1 MKNNS
6 KLQISNFKSP
16 REASNL
22 QSLITNYQLPIFFFA
37 FVLRILPDARTID
50 DAYITFRYARN
61 IVNGIGFVYNAG
73 EYVLGTTTP
82 LYTLLMAALS
92 FILRSQNFPTI
103 ALWVNALADA
113 ITCIL
118 LISLGETLSGQKR
131 VGVAAALLYAVA
143 PFSVTFAIGGMETSI
158 FILLIIL
165 TALLYLRRHPAFA
178 LCAALAL
185 LTRPDALIFILPLFA
200 FQFLESVLKF
210 KTSNSTR
217 SVQTSNFQ
225 LPTSNPTPLRYG
237 GKRLQSLSR
246 LTLHASLFLLPI
258 IIWTL
263 FATYYFGSPLPHTI
277 TAKGFAYQ
285 LNPQEGFVRLWQ
297 HYANPFMEFV
307 TFEKIP
313 YGNFWVLP
321 GIIIYFSLS
330 LIAILKF
337 FRRDARS
344 LPITLYP
351 FLYFITFAIANP
363 LIFRWYLTPPLP
375 IYFVLIIGGLQQLQI
390 SNFKFQ
396 ISNLKLQISNFQSQI
411 ANRLSPIAYRL
422 SPTTQPPNH
431 PTTLFNLQSL
441 ISNLHSSFFI
451 LHCSLFIALIFF
463 SLRAWTLSPDHGPAR
478 PAPDMA
484 WFKLEEIYTQVGKE
498 LAPQIDSKTVIAA
511 GDIGAL
517 GYFSN
522 ARLLDTVGLIS
533 AQTPPYYPLPR
544 EQLVINYAMSAQL
557 INDHKPDYVVFLEV
571 YGRRTL
577 LKDENFLG
585 NYTLVQKFPTN
596 IYGSEGMLIYHKN

>member
-1 MKNNS
+1 MNTE
-6 KLQISNFKSP
+6 QDSNFQ
-16 REASNL
+16 L
-22 QSLITNYQLPIFFFA
+22 QTFNFKSLITNYQFPIFLLA
-37 FVLRILPDARTID
+37 FILRILPDARTID

-61 IVNGIGFVYNAG
+61 IVNGVGFVYNAD

-92 FILRSQNFPTI
+92 FILRSQNFPII
-103 ALWVNALADA
+103 ALWVNAFADA
-113 ITCIL
+113 ITCVL
-118 LISLGETLSGQKR
+118 LITLGETLSGQKR

-143 PFSVTFAIGGMETSI
+143 PFSVTFAIGGMETSL
-158 FILLIIL
+158 FVLLIIL
-165 TALLYLRRHPAFA
+165 TAILYLRRHPAFA

-185 LTRPDALIFILPLFA
+185 LTRPDALIFIGPIGLDYIIREIFFLRNP
-200 FQFLESVLKF
+200 QFPIR
-210 KTSNSTR
+210 N
-217 SVQTSNFQ
+217 
-225 LPTSNPTPLRYG
+225 
-237 GKRLQSLSR
+237 SLSR
-246 LTLHASLFLLPI
+246 ITLHASLFLIPI
-258 IIWTL
+258 IAWTL
-263 FATYYFGSPLPHTI
+263 FAAYYFGSPLPHTI

-375 IYFVLIIGGLQQLQI
+375 IYFILIIGGLIELQT
-390 SNFKFQ
+390 SNFKLQ
-396 ISNLKLQISNFQSQI
+396 TSKLKSQNSNPKAQSPKPQ
-411 ANRLSPIAYRL
+411 SPSFIVHC
-422 SPTTQPPNH
+422 S
-431 PTTLFNLQSL
+431 LFIVHCSL
-441 ISNLHSSFFI
+441 FI
-451 LHCSLFIALIFF
+451 VHYSLFIIHCSLFIAFIFL

-522 ARLLDTVGLIS
+522 TRILDTVGLIS

-577 LKDENFLG
+577 LKDENFLRA
-585 NYTLVQKFPTN
+585 YSFVKKITTE
-596 IYGSEGMLIYHKN
+596 IYGSEGMLIYKRLNR

>member
-1 MKNNS
+1 MNTE
-6 KLQISNFKSP
+6 QDSNFQ
-16 REASNL
+16 L
-22 QSLITNYQLPIFFFA
+22 QTFNFKSLITNYQFPIFLLA
-37 FVLRILPDARTID
+37 FILRILPDARTID

-61 IVNGIGFVYNAG
+61 IVNGVGFVYNAD

-92 FILRSQNFPTI
+92 FILRSQNFPII
-103 ALWVNALADA
+103 ALWVNAFADA
-113 ITCIL
+113 ITCVL
-118 LISLGETLSGQKR
+118 LITLGETLSGQKR

-143 PFSVTFAIGGMETSI
+143 PFSVTFAIGGMETSL
-158 FILLIIL
+158 FVLLIIL
-165 TALLYLRRHPAFA
+165 TAILYLRRHPAFA

-185 LTRPDALIFILPLFA
+185 LTRPDALIFIGPIGLDYIIREIFFLRNP
-200 FQFLESVLKF
+200 QFPIR
-210 KTSNSTR
+210 N
-217 SVQTSNFQ
+217 
-225 LPTSNPTPLRYG
+225 
-237 GKRLQSLSR
+237 SLSR
-246 LTLHASLFLLPI
+246 ITLHASLFLIPI
-258 IIWTL
+258 IAWTL
-263 FATYYFGSPLPHTI
+263 FAAYYFGSPLPHTI

-375 IYFVLIIGGLQQLQI
+375 IYFILIIGGLIELQT
-390 SNFKFQ
+390 SNFKLQ
-396 ISNLKLQISNFQSQI
+396 TSKLKSQNSNPKAQSPKPQ
-411 ANRLSPIAYRL
+411 SPSFIVHC
-422 SPTTQPPNH
+422 S
-431 PTTLFNLQSL
+431 LFIVHYSL
-441 ISNLHSSFFI
+441 FI
-451 LHCSLFIALIFF
+451 VHYSLFIIHCSLFIAFIFL

-522 ARLLDTVGLIS
+522 TRILDTVGLIS

-577 LKDENFLG
+577 LKDENFLRA
-585 NYTLVQKFPTN
+585 YSFVKKITTE
-596 IYGSEGMLIYHKN
+596 IYGSEGMLIYKRLNR

>member
-1 MKNNS
+1 MNTE
-6 KLQISNFKSP
+6 QDSNFQ
-16 REASNL
+16 L
-22 QSLITNYQLPIFFFA
+22 QTFNFKSLITNYQFPIFLLA
-37 FVLRILPDARTID
+37 FILRILPDARTID

-61 IVNGIGFVYNAG
+61 IVNGVGFVYNAD

-92 FILRSQNFPTI
+92 FILRSQNFPII
-103 ALWVNALADA
+103 ALWVNAFADA
-113 ITCIL
+113 ITCVL
-118 LISLGETLSGQKR
+118 LITLGETLSGQKR

-143 PFSVTFAIGGMETSI
+143 PFSVTFAIGGMETSL
-158 FILLIIL
+158 FVLLIIL
-165 TALLYLRRHPAFA
+165 TAILYLRRHPAFA

-185 LTRPDALIFILPLFA
+185 LTRPDALIFIGPIGLDYIIREIFFLRNP
-200 FQFLESVLKF
+200 QFPIR
-210 KTSNSTR
+210 N
-217 SVQTSNFQ
+217 
-225 LPTSNPTPLRYG
+225 
-237 GKRLQSLSR
+237 SLSR
-246 LTLHASLFLLPI
+246 ITLHASLFLIPI
-258 IIWTL
+258 IAWTL
-263 FATYYFGSPLPHTI
+263 FAAYYFGSPLPHTI

-375 IYFVLIIGGLQQLQI
+375 IYFILIIGGLIELQT
-390 SNFKFQ
+390 SNFKLQ
-396 ISNLKLQISNFQSQI
+396 TSKLKSQNSNPKAQSPKPQ
-411 ANRLSPIAYRL
+411 SPSFIVHC
-422 SPTTQPPNH
+422 S
-431 PTTLFNLQSL
+431 LFIVHYSL
-441 ISNLHSSFFI
+441 FI
-451 LHCSLFIALIFF
+451 IHCSLFIAFIFL

-522 ARLLDTVGLIS
+522 TRILDTVGLIS

-577 LKDENFLG
+577 LKDENFLRA
-585 NYTLVQKFPTN
+585 YSFVKKITTE
-596 IYGSEGMLIYHKN
+596 IYGSEGMLIYKRLNR

>member
-1 MKNNS
+1 MKDE
-6 KLQISNFKSP
+6 SNAPTHDPQSAIRNP
-16 REASNL
+16 QSAIPNL
-22 QSLITNYQLPIFFFA
+22 QSLITNYQLPIFLLA

-113 ITCIL
+113 ITCVL
-118 LISLGETLSGQKR
+118 LIALGETLSGQKR

-143 PFSVTFAIGGMETSI
+143 PFSVTFAVGGMETSL
-158 FILLIIL
+158 FVLWIIL
-165 TALLYLRRHPAFA
+165 ISLLYLRRHPAYA

-200 FQFLESVLKF
+200 FQFLESIWRAF
-210 KTSNSTR
+210 KENR
-217 SVQTSNFQ
+217 EGAKNAKNYQ
-225 LPTSNPTPLRYG
+225 LLITNP
-237 GKRLQSLSR
+237 QSLSR

-258 IIWTL
+258 ITWAL
-263 FATYYFGSPLPHTI
+263 FAAYYFGSPLPHTI

-375 IYFVLIIGGLQQLQI
+375 IYFILIMGGLQQLQT
-390 SNFKFQ
+390 SNFK
-396 ISNLKLQISNFQSQI
+396 L
-411 ANRLSPIAYRL
+411 
-422 SPTTQPPNH
+422 PTSAPSVRSLIP
-431 PTTLFNLQSL
+431 NLQSL
-441 ISNLHSSFFI
+441 ISILHSS
-451 LHCSLFIALIFF
+451 LFITLIFL

-484 WFKLEEIYTQVGKE
+484 WFKLEEIYTQIGKE

-522 ARLLDTVGLIS
+522 ARILDTVGLIS

-557 INDHKPDYVVFLEV
+557 INDYQPDYVVFL
-571 YGRRTL
+571 GL
-577 LKDENFLG
+577 LLR
-585 NYTLVQKFPTN
+585 QKN
-596 IYGSEGMLIYHKN
+596 SNGYLWERGDVDLQKSNW

>member
-1 MKNNS
+1 MNNETMNKIS
-6 KLQISNFKSP
+6 KLHASFLI
-16 REASNL
+16 SNL
-22 QSLITNYQLPIFFFA
+22 QSLITNYQLPIFLLA
-37 FVLRILPDARTID
+37 FILRLLPDARTID

-61 IVNGIGFVYNAG
+61 IVNGVGFVYNAG

-92 FILRSQNFPTI
+92 FILRSQNFPAI

-113 ITCIL
+113 ITCVL
-118 LISLGETLSGQKR
+118 LIVLGETLSGQKR

-143 PFSVTFAIGGMETSI
+143 PFSVTFAIGGMETSL
-158 FILLIIL
+158 FVLWIIL
-165 TALLYLRRHPAFA
+165 TSLLYLRRHPAFA
-178 LCAALAL
+178 FCAALAL
-185 LTRPDALIFILPLFA
+185 LTRPDALIFVLPLFA
-200 FQFLESVLKF
+200 FQFLESSLIWIRTYREGTKNA
-210 KTSNSTR
+210 KNYQLLIT
-217 SVQTSNFQ
+217 NFR
-225 LPTSNPTPLRYG
+225 LPTSN
-237 GKRLQSLSR
+237 LQSLIPN
-246 LTLHASLFLLPI
+246 LQSLISFLLALTP
-258 IIWTL
+258 WVL

-307 TFEKIP
+307 TFEKLP

-321 GIIIYFSLS
+321 GIVLYLSLS
-330 LIAILKF
+330 IIAILKF
-337 FRRDARS
+337 FSRDVRS
-344 LPITLYP
+344 LPVTLYP
-351 FLYFITFAIANP
+351 FLYFATFAIANP
-363 LIFRWYLTPPLP
+363 LIFRWYLAPPLA
-375 IYFVLIIGGLQQLQI
+375 IYFILIVGGLSAI
-390 SNFKFQ
+390 SHQ
-396 ISNLKLQISNFQSQI
+396 PS
-411 ANRLSPIAYRL
+411 AASPLTI
-422 SPTTQPPNH
+422 QPSNH

-441 ISNLHSSFFI
+441 IPNLFSLLFLI
-451 LHCSLFIALIFF
+451 L
-463 SLRAWTLSPDHGPAR
+463 SLRAWTLSPDHGPTR

-522 ARLLDTVGLIS
+522 ARILDAVGLIS
-533 AQTPPYYPLPR
+533 AQTPSYYPLPR

-557 INDHKPDYVVFLEV
+557 INDHKPNYVVFLEI

-577 LKDENFLG
+577 LKDETFLHT
-585 NYTLVQKFPTN
+585 YSFVKKIPAD
-596 IYGSEGMLIYHKN
+596 IYGSEGMLIYQRMK

>member
-1 MKNNS
+1 MNTE
-6 KLQISNFKSP
+6 QDSNFQ
-16 REASNL
+16 L
-22 QSLITNYQLPIFFFA
+22 QTFNFKSLITNYQFPIFLLA
-37 FVLRILPDARTID
+37 FILRILPDARTID

-61 IVNGIGFVYNAG
+61 IVNGVGFVYNAD

-92 FILRSQNFPTI
+92 FTLRSQNFPII
-103 ALWVNALADA
+103 ALWVNAFADA
-113 ITCIL
+113 ITCVL
-118 LISLGETLSGQKR
+118 LITLGETLSGQKR

-143 PFSVTFAIGGMETSI
+143 PFSVTFAIGGMETSL
-158 FILLIIL
+158 FVLLIIL
-165 TALLYLRRHPAFA
+165 TAILYLRRHPAFA

-185 LTRPDALIFILPLFA
+185 LTRPDALIFIGPIGLDYIIREIFFLRNP
-200 FQFLESVLKF
+200 QFPIR
-210 KTSNSTR
+210 N
-217 SVQTSNFQ
+217 
-225 LPTSNPTPLRYG
+225 
-237 GKRLQSLSR
+237 SLSR
-246 LTLHASLFLLPI
+246 ITLHASLFLIPI
-258 IIWTL
+258 IAWTL
-263 FATYYFGSPLPHTI
+263 FAAYYFGSPLPHTI

-375 IYFVLIIGGLQQLQI
+375 IYFILIIGGLIELQT
-390 SNFKFQ
+390 SNFKLQ
-396 ISNLKLQISNFQSQI
+396 TSKLKSQNSNPKAQSPKPQ
-411 ANRLSPIAYRL
+411 SPSFIVHC
-422 SPTTQPPNH
+422 S
-431 PTTLFNLQSL
+431 LFIVHYSL
-441 ISNLHSSFFI
+441 FI
-451 LHCSLFIALIFF
+451 IHCSLFIAFIFL

-522 ARLLDTVGLIS
+522 TRILDTVGLIS

-577 LKDENFLG
+577 LKDENFLRA
-585 NYTLVQKFPTN
+585 YSFVKKITTE
-596 IYGSEGMLIYHKN
+596 IYGSEGMLIYKRLNR

>member
-1 MKNNS
+1 MNTE
-6 KLQISNFKSP
+6 QDSNFQ
-16 REASNL
+16 L
-22 QSLITNYQLPIFFFA
+22 QTFNFKSLITNYQFPIFLLA
-37 FVLRILPDARTID
+37 FILRILPDARTID

-61 IVNGIGFVYNAG
+61 IVNGVGFVYNAD

-92 FILRSQNFPTI
+92 FILRSQNFPII
-103 ALWVNALADA
+103 ALWVNAFADA
-113 ITCIL
+113 ITCVL
-118 LISLGETLSGQKR
+118 LITLGETLRGQKR

-143 PFSVTFAIGGMETSI
+143 PFSVTFAIGGMETSL
-158 FILLIIL
+158 FVLLIIL
-165 TALLYLRRHPAFA
+165 TAILYLRRHPAFA

-185 LTRPDALIFILPLFA
+185 LTRPDALIFIGPIGLDYIIREIFFLRNP
-200 FQFLESVLKF
+200 QFPIR
-210 KTSNSTR
+210 N
-217 SVQTSNFQ
+217 
-225 LPTSNPTPLRYG
+225 
-237 GKRLQSLSR
+237 SLSR
-246 LTLHASLFLLPI
+246 ITLHASLFLIPI
-258 IIWTL
+258 IAWTL
-263 FATYYFGSPLPHTI
+263 FAAYYFGSPLPHTI

-375 IYFVLIIGGLQQLQI
+375 IYFILIIGGLIELQT
-390 SNFKFQ
+390 SNFKLQ
-396 ISNLKLQISNFQSQI
+396 TSKLKSQNSNPKAQSPKPQ
-411 ANRLSPIAYRL
+411 SPSFIVHC
-422 SPTTQPPNH
+422 S
-431 PTTLFNLQSL
+431 LF
-441 ISNLHSSFFI
+441 II
-451 LHCSLFIALIFF
+451 HCSLFIAFIFL

-522 ARLLDTVGLIS
+522 AHILDAVGLIS

-577 LKDENFLG
+577 LKDENFLRA
-585 NYTLVQKFPTN
+585 YSFVKKITTE
-596 IYGSEGMLIYHKN
+596 IYGSEGMLIYKRLNR

>member
-1 MKNNS
+1 MNTE
-6 KLQISNFKSP
+6 QDSNFQ
-16 REASNL
+16 L
-22 QSLITNYQLPIFFFA
+22 QTFNFKSLITNYQFPIFLLA
-37 FVLRILPDARTID
+37 FILRILPDARTID

-61 IVNGIGFVYNAG
+61 IVNGVGFVYNAD

-92 FILRSQNFPTI
+92 FTLRSQNFPII
-103 ALWVNALADA
+103 ALWVNAFADA
-113 ITCIL
+113 ITCVL
-118 LISLGETLSGQKR
+118 LITLGETLSGQKR

-143 PFSVTFAIGGMETSI
+143 PFSVTFAIGGMETSL
-158 FILLIIL
+158 FVLLIIL
-165 TALLYLRRHPAFA
+165 TAILYLRRHPAFA

-185 LTRPDALIFILPLFA
+185 LTRPDALIFIGPIGLDYIIREIFFLRNP
-200 FQFLESVLKF
+200 QFPIR
-210 KTSNSTR
+210 N
-217 SVQTSNFQ
+217 
-225 LPTSNPTPLRYG
+225 
-237 GKRLQSLSR
+237 SLSR
-246 LTLHASLFLLPI
+246 ITLHASLFLIPI
-258 IIWTL
+258 IAWTL
-263 FATYYFGSPLPHTI
+263 FAAYYFGSPLPHTI

-375 IYFVLIIGGLQQLQI
+375 IYFILIIGGLIELQT
-390 SNFKFQ
+390 SNFKLQ
-396 ISNLKLQISNFQSQI
+396 TSKLKSQNSNPKAQSPKPQ
-411 ANRLSPIAYRL
+411 SPSFIVHC
-422 SPTTQPPNH
+422 S
-431 PTTLFNLQSL
+431 LFIVHCSL
-441 ISNLHSSFFI
+441 FI
-451 LHCSLFIALIFF
+451 VHYSLFIIHCSLFIAFIFL

-522 ARLLDTVGLIS
+522 TRILDTVGLIS

-577 LKDENFLG
+577 LKDENFLRA
-585 NYTLVQKFPTN
+585 YSFVKKITTE
-596 IYGSEGMLIYHKN
+596 IYGSEGMLIYKRLNR

>member
-1 MKNNS
+1 MNTE
-6 KLQISNFKSP
+6 QDSNFQ
-16 REASNL
+16 L
-22 QSLITNYQLPIFFFA
+22 QTFNFKSLITNYQFPIFLLA
-37 FVLRILPDARTID
+37 FILRILPDARTID

-61 IVNGIGFVYNAG
+61 IVNGVGFVYNAD

-92 FILRSQNFPTI
+92 FILRSQNFPII
-103 ALWVNALADA
+103 ALWVNAFADA
-113 ITCIL
+113 ITCVL
-118 LISLGETLSGQKR
+118 LITLGETLSGQKR

-143 PFSVTFAIGGMETSI
+143 PFSVTFAIGGMETSL
-158 FILLIIL
+158 FVLLIIL
-165 TALLYLRRHPAFA
+165 TAILYLRRHPAFA

-185 LTRPDALIFILPLFA
+185 LTRPDALIFIGPIGLDYIIREIFFLRNP
-200 FQFLESVLKF
+200 QFPIR
-210 KTSNSTR
+210 N
-217 SVQTSNFQ
+217 
-225 LPTSNPTPLRYG
+225 
-237 GKRLQSLSR
+237 SLSR
-246 LTLHASLFLLPI
+246 ITLHASLFLIPI
-258 IIWTL
+258 IAWTL
-263 FATYYFGSPLPHTI
+263 FAAYYFGSPLPHTI

-375 IYFVLIIGGLQQLQI
+375 IYFILIIGGLIELQT
-390 SNFKFQ
+390 SNFKLQ
-396 ISNLKLQISNFQSQI
+396 TSKLKSQNSNPKAQSPKPQ
-411 ANRLSPIAYRL
+411 SPSFIVHC
-422 SPTTQPPNH
+422 S
-431 PTTLFNLQSL
+431 LFIVHYSL
-441 ISNLHSSFFI
+441 FI
-451 LHCSLFIALIFF
+451 IHCSLFIAFIFL

-522 ARLLDTVGLIS
+522 TRILDTVGLIS

-577 LKDENFLG
+577 LKDENFLRA
-585 NYTLVQKFPTN
+585 YSFVKKITTE
-596 IYGSEGMLIYHKN
+596 IYGSEWMLIYKRLNR